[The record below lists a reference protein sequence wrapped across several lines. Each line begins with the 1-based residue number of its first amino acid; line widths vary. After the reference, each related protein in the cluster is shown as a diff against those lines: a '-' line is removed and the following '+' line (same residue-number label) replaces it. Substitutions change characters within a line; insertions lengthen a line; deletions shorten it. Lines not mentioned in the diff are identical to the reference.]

1 MPLSAAIL
9 AAIRGV
15 MSTDGASAVNV
26 YAGSILHGIPAIT
39 EHSGDLS
46 PEHSGD
52 LSPKCC
58 VILSFTKNQRVVLN
72 PLYGAGGKNA
82 LALVDGLGAQIVF
95 VFDDNNKSF
104 LILLGTS
111 EEVQEVLRRIV
122 DRFMSI
128 YMMDHGAAQRSES
141 SAKAARRYAAHI
153 RREMPVPLDPENQ
166 NEWLTKFI
174 LQHSSFL
181 GEVEEQ
187 YS

>member
-1 MPLSAAIL
+1 
-9 AAIRGV
+9 
-15 MSTDGASAVNV
+15 
-26 YAGSILHGIPAIT
+26 
-39 EHSGDLS
+39 
-46 PEHSGD
+46 